1 MKKLTVTMFCIFA
14 ICSGSSFAEKLTVK
28 RLEASPG
35 LSGTYAK
42 GVQISPDGERV
53 TFLQGRADNKLQQ
66 DLWEYH
72 IADGKKRMLVDSTA
86 LLGGAEELDEVELAR
101 RERQRIS
108 ATGIVE
114 YGIAPDGK
122 ALLFPLGGDL
132 YYLPIGGEP
141 RRLTETDA
149 TETDAK
155 VSPGGAFVSFIR
167 EKNLYIIDLAT
178 GKERAVTTEGAGPVT
193 FGMADFAAQEEMYR
207 STGYWW
213 AKDDSRIA
221 FTKVD
226 ESGVTL
232 VNRYEISADGVT
244 SIPQRY
250 PFAGEDNAI
259 VQLFVVTL
267 ANGDLM
273 EVELGADKDFYLPRV
288 AFSPDGTL
296 AVQKQSRD
304 QKRLDLILADPKT
317 GEQQIVLTEQSKTW
331 INLHS
336 DLHFFADGSHF
347 TWTSERSGFRHIYLY
362 AKNGEMVRQLTSG
375 NWPVSES
382 SRRGGGI
389 KAVDE
394 EGGYIY
400 FTGWSVTA
408 TEQHL
413 FRVLLSGEGVVTRLT
428 EAGGWH
434 SAEVA
439 PDGSF
444 FIDNGSSPDRPPYSA
459 IRDRDG
465 NLLIYI
471 TENALDETHPY
482 FPYLPN
488 HRPREFGVIE
498 TSDGVE
504 LQYELTLPTDF
515 DAAKQY
521 PAVVYLYGGP
531 GGASVKKYWSVGLN
545 QVLAQN
551 GFVVFTVDN
560 RGTGDRGTAFDDV
573 IYKNMGDF
581 EVRDQVTGAKW
592 LADKPYVDASRVGV
606 YGWSYGGYMTLLC
619 MFKAPEVFKAGIAGA
634 PVVNWRLY
642 DTHYTERYMG
652 DPADGDF
659 YERSSPI
666 TYVDGLEGNL
676 LLIHGMADDNVFFD
690 NSVQLMA
697 ALQQAE
703 KQFELM
709 TYPGKRHGIRGEA
722 ERVHLNQMR
731 LDFFK
736 RHLQASAD

>member
-178 GKERAVTTEGAGPVT
+178 GKERAVTAEGAGPVT

-642 DTHYTERYMG
+642 DTHYTERYMA

>member
-1 MKKLTVTMFCIFA
+1 MFA

-178 GKERAVTTEGAGPVT
+178 GKERAITTEGAGPVT

-304 QKRLDLILADPKT
+304 QKRLDLILVDPKT
-317 GEQQIVLTEQSKTW
+317 GDQQIVLTEQSKTW

-413 FRVLLSGEGVVTRLT
+413 FRAPLSGEGVVTRLT

-560 RGTGDRGTAFDDV
+560 RGTGNRGTAFDDV

-642 DTHYTERYMG
+642 DTHYTERYMA

-736 RHLQASAD
+736 RHLQTSAD

>member
-1 MKKLTVTMFCIFA
+1 MKKLTVTMFCMFA

-178 GKERAVTTEGAGPVT
+178 GKERAITTEGAGSVT

-317 GEQQIVLTEQSKTW
+317 GDQQIVLTEQSKTW

-413 FRVLLSGEGVVTRLT
+413 FRAPLSGEGVVTRLT

-560 RGTGDRGTAFDDV
+560 RGTGNRGTAFDDV

-642 DTHYTERYMG
+642 DTHYTERYMA

>member
-1 MKKLTVTMFCIFA
+1 MKKLTVTMFCMFA

-178 GKERAVTTEGAGPVT
+178 GKERAITTEGAGPVT

-304 QKRLDLILADPKT
+304 QKRLDLILVDPKT
-317 GEQQIVLTEQSKTW
+317 GDQQIVLTEQSKTW

-413 FRVLLSGEGVVTRLT
+413 FRAPLSGEGVVTRLT

-560 RGTGDRGTAFDDV
+560 RGTGNRGTAFDDV

-642 DTHYTERYMG
+642 DTHYTERYMA

-736 RHLQASAD
+736 RHLQTSAD

>member
-178 GKERAVTTEGAGPVT
+178 GKERAVTAEGAGPVT

-498 TSDGVE
+498 NSDGVE

-642 DTHYTERYMG
+642 DTHYTERYMA

>member
-1 MKKLTVTMFCIFA
+1 MFCIFA

-178 GKERAVTTEGAGPVT
+178 GKERAITTEGAGPVT

-413 FRVLLSGEGVVTRLT
+413 FRAPLSGEGVVTRLT

-642 DTHYTERYMG
+642 DTHYTERYMA

-722 ERVHLNQMR
+722 ERAHLNQMR

>member
-1 MKKLTVTMFCIFA
+1 MKKLTVTMFCMFA

-178 GKERAVTTEGAGPVT
+178 GKERAITTEGAGPVT

-304 QKRLDLILADPKT
+304 QKRLDLILVDPKT
-317 GEQQIVLTEQSKTW
+317 GDQQIVLAEQSKTW

-413 FRVLLSGEGVVTRLT
+413 FRAPLSGEGVVTRLT

-498 TSDGVE
+498 TSEGVE

-560 RGTGDRGTAFDDV
+560 RGTGNRGTAFDDV

-642 DTHYTERYMG
+642 DTHYTERYMA

-736 RHLQASAD
+736 RHLQTSAD

>member
-178 GKERAVTTEGAGPVT
+178 GKERAITTEGAGPVT

-304 QKRLDLILADPKT
+304 QKRLDLILVDPKT
-317 GEQQIVLTEQSKTW
+317 GDQQIVLTEQSKTW

-413 FRVLLSGEGVVTRLT
+413 FRAPLSGEGVVTRLT

-498 TSDGVE
+498 NSDGVE

-642 DTHYTERYMG
+642 DTHYTERYMA

>member
-560 RGTGDRGTAFDDV
+560 RGTGDRGTAFDDM